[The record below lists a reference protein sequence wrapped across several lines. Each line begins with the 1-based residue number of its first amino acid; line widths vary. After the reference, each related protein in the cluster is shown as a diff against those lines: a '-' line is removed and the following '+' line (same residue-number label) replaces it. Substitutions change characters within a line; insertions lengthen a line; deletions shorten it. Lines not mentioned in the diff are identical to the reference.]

1 MNYKKLFSRALT
13 THTATKRTVT
23 TRAAT
28 TRKLLNSAIVS
39 SLFIAGTAT
48 ALDVNVV
55 TLNKL
60 SETRV
65 DRTNYDYV
73 FAVTV
78 KNGSKAVTNAA
89 QTLTA
94 VGTGSS
100 IIDGNVAI
108 GNLAPNEEITPTDTI
123 TVRHNRSLAFNQSAL
138 VWNASGTEVS
148 SSSSASSAANRILFS
163 ELFNVDKPTLFS
175 AAYRSISTDASAP
188 LLFVTGGNS
197 GITIANNELTLA
209 AARFTIGNKPPRAST
224 TTSDTSANGDL
235 DLSKPYRIS
244 FRVVASSGSGALQ
257 VMVDNNTTSA
267 GNSLHGSASRIFNAP
282 ANSLVAGQI
291 VELLPTLGTAN
302 SFIALRTESSASVTI
317 DDLVIEYLDSV
328 VTSSSVASATA
339 LSSSSKSSAVPS
351 STPIASSK
359 SSSSTATSIAVS
371 SSAQSSAPVVNQ
383 SSSSVASYNG
393 AIRPA
398 KMEGFAAHAGV
409 TGGQGGPVVTV
420 TTGTELNAALCSR
433 ASMTSP
439 IVILVNGTISHANT
453 TAQGCNTQADV
464 IEIKQM
470 SNVSIIGVG
479 TNALFEEIGIHV
491 RDASNIILQNLHVR
505 NVKKSGSPVSNGGD
519 AIGME
524 TNVDR
529 VWIDHN
535 HLEASGGEKDGY
547 DSLLD
552 MKAGVTNVTVSYN
565 LYNDSSRAGLIGS
578 SDSDNKNTNI
588 TFHHNWYKNIEQRTP
603 LIRHALVHMYNNYWS
618 NDRIDYMF
626 HAINSRMSAKALVE
640 SNYFYN
646 VNNPLIASDDSSQPG
661 CWQTNNDNTVLP
673 YIYYSRT
680 VGNGALVV
688 PEVVD
693 GQLQSTCSVTVPYSV
708 DMDHSSTVPEIVM
721 ANAGV
726 GKISTSVV
734 VSSSSATTSVV
745 ASSSAPASSSAVA
758 SSTPSSTAS
767 STVSSIASSIASS
780 VASSEA
786 VVVSSAAQ
794 SSTSST
800 ANALLINEAFTV
812 DKVTLF
818 SAGYQAISTDATAPL
833 YFITGGSSGITIA
846 NNELTLAGA
855 RFTIGNRPPRASTT
869 ASDTNANGDFDL
881 SRAYRVSFTVVAA
894 SGSGKLQVYIDNNT
908 TSQGNSIHG
917 ANSKVFEV
925 VANSLTAGQRIEIL
939 RTVGTANSFIA
950 LRTESSASVTIDNL
964 QVEYTDAGAANSSSA
979 NSSSVASS
987 SSVLSSATTTSAI
1000 VSSVSTSAVN
1010 SSLSS
1015 SSASSVYIP
1024 ENVNLSAD
1032 CINLATNP
1040 SVNWRDTA
1048 LQTDQEIVT
1057 CLHKTLGTAVGYGE
1071 NARGGYDAGGNSKLT
1086 VITKNSSKSVEQQVL
1101 EAISGDE
1108 PNWIVF
1114 DKVEF
1119 AQASEIGMYRLGCSN
1134 ATVQSI
1140 LGATEAE
1147 CVNYQQWCAKNG
1159 VSESAC
1165 VTTFFNTAMNK
1176 SNNPIRNP
1184 VIGSNK
1190 TLDGRMSQ
1198 AYFLFSGFA
1207 IGKDSTG
1214 TPTQTAEQV
1223 ILTHL
1228 SFKGAGHTED
1238 HYVDPD
1244 MIRSTGASH
1253 EIWIHKN
1260 TFDTTGDSAF
1270 DVKVGAYNITMSFN
1284 KVKNVKRATL
1294 HSSSDSHTIDAQI
1307 RTTMHHNAFV
1317 TTDDQYNTLG
1327 NTLRRVPLIRRG
1339 TTHMFNNLFVN
1350 YRKDLLS
1357 IRVGAS
1363 VLFEDNMFVVNRSL
1377 QEKSSLEASLAELQ
1391 SNMIRDVSGGNYR
1404 GEGIYLWFADGA
1416 CNLDETTK
1424 TSLTAT
1430 SGSVADLSQH
1440 YNAHSRAVIG
1450 NWRFAAG
1457 QDLENYLSATAGKE
1471 GATPFNSPLAADRFY
1486 ALPNTP
1492 CQ

>member
-1 MNYKKLFSRALT
+1 MNYKKLFSRTLS
-13 THTATKRTVT
+13 
-23 TRAAT
+23 TRG
-28 TRKLLNSAIVS
+28 LLNRAIFS
-39 SLFIAGTAT
+39 SLIIATSAA
-48 ALDVNVV
+48 ALDLNVV

-73 FAVTV
+73 FSVTV
-78 KNGSKAVTNAA
+78 KNGNKAVTNAT

-94 VGTGSS
+94 VGTGTS
-100 IIDGNVAI
+100 IIDGYVAI
-108 GNLAPNEEITPTDTI
+108 GNLAANEEVTPADTI
-123 TVRHNRSLAFNQSAL
+123 TIRHNRSLAFNQSAL
-138 VWNASGTEVS
+138 VWNAGGTEVS
-148 SSSSASSAANRILFS
+148 SSSSASSAANPVLFS
-163 ELFNVDKPTLFS
+163 EFFNVNKPTLFS

-209 AARFTIGNKPPRAST
+209 AARFTIGNKPPRAPT
-224 TTSDTSANGDL
+224 TTSEASANGDL

-282 ANSLVAGQI
+282 VNSLVAGQV

-328 VTSSSVASATA
+328 VTSSSVTSSTA
-339 LSSSSKSSAVPS
+339 LSSSSKSSAVLS
-351 STPIASSK
+351 STSIASSK
-359 SSSSTATSIAVS
+359 SSSSTETSIAIS
-371 SSAQSSAPVVNQ
+371 SSAQSSAPVVSQ

-420 TTGTELNAALCSR
+420 TTGTELNAALCNR

-505 NVKKSGSPVSNGGD
+505 NVKKSGSPISNGGD

-626 HAINSRMSAKALVE
+626 HAINSRMSAKALIE

-688 PEVVD
+688 PAVVD
-693 GQLQSTCSVTVPYSV
+693 GQLQSTCSITVPYTV
-708 DMDHSSTVPEIVM
+708 DMDHSSTVPDVVM

-734 VSSSSATTSVV
+734 VSSSSAATSVA
-745 ASSSAPASSSAVA
+745 ASSSAPASSSAATSVA
-758 SSTPSSTAS
+758 SSTPP
-767 STVSSIASSIASS
+767 STVSSIATSVASSIASS
-780 VASSEA
+780 ETVIA
-786 VVVSSAAQ
+786 SSAAQ
-794 SSTSST
+794 SSASST
-800 ANALLINEAFTV
+800 ANSVLINEAFNV
-812 DKVTLF
+812 DKTTLF
-818 SAGYQAISTDATAPL
+818 SASYQAISTDASAPL

-881 SRAYRVSFTVVAA
+881 SRAYRISFTVVAA

-917 ANSKVFEV
+917 ANSKVFEAL
-925 VANSLTAGQRIEIL
+925 ANNLTAGQRIEIT

-964 QVEYTDAGAANSSSA
+964 QVEYTDGGVANPSSA
-979 NSSSVASS
+979 NSSSAASS
-987 SSVLSSATTTSAI
+987 SVISSASVLSSAATTSAI
-1000 VSSVSTSAVN
+1000 ASSVSTSSVN

-1032 CINLATNP
+1032 CINLATNAN
-1040 SVNWRDTA
+1040 VNWRDTA
-1048 LQTDQEIVT
+1048 LQTDQEIVE

-1086 VITKNSSKSVEQQVL
+1086 VITKNSTKSVEQQVL

-1114 DKVEF
+1114 DKFEF
-1119 AQASEIGMYRLGCSN
+1119 AHPSEIGMYRLGCSN

-1147 CVNYQQWCAKNG
+1147 CVNYPQWCAKNG
-1159 VSESAC
+1159 VSEAAC
-1165 VTTFFNTAMNK
+1165 VTTFFNSAMNK

-1228 SFKGAGHTED
+1228 NFKGAGHTED

-1270 DVKVGAYNITMSFN
+1270 DVKVGAYNITISFN

-1294 HSSSDSHTIDAQI
+1294 HSSSDGHTIDAQI

-1416 CNLDETTK
+1416 CNLDEATRTP
-1424 TSLTAT
+1424 LTAA

-1440 YNAHSRAVIG
+1440 YNAQSRAVIG

-1486 ALPNTP
+1486 ALAEAP